1 LTVDM
6 DVLDPAFA
14 PAVQNPEPEG
24 LGTHTLLD
32 IVCGLC
38 DRRVVG
44 FDVVEV
50 APVYDQG
57 ISAVAAAKV
66 IFQISCQLER
76 SRRGQSEWKK

>member
-1 LTVDM
+1 M

-24 LGTHTLLD
+24 LDTSTLLD

-57 ISAVAAAKV
+57 ISAIAAAKV
-66 IFQISCQLER
+66 IFQMLCQLER
-76 SRRGQSEWKK
+76 ARKGQSEWKK